1 MNRNDN
7 WLETAAI
14 SAENI
19 SYGMTNGLDVV
30 IQLLVDAG
38 VPEKAH
44 RT

>member
-1 MNRNDN
+1 
-7 WLETAAI
+7 
-14 SAENI
+14 
-19 SYGMTNGLDVV
+19 MTNGLDVV